1 MNILVTG
8 GAGFIGSHLIR
19 HLVKSF
25 PDYSITNLDVLTYA
39 ADLSRL
45 DDVNNAPNYQFVKG
59 NINDVALVNRL
70 FSTNRI
76 EAVIHLAAE
85 SHVDR
90 SIDGPLPFGETNIV
104 GTMNLL
110 NTCRAHWSKGANHR
124 FYHISTDEVYGSL
137 GKEGFFNEKSPYRP
151 RSPYAASKAGADHMV
166 RAYGETY
173 GLPYVISNCS
183 NNYGPDQHTEKL
195 IPTLLSC
202 LQQNQPLPIYGDGL
216 NMRDWLYVEDHVSAI
231 DVIFHRGRLGET
243 YLVGGRCELSNLDV
257 AKALCLAYD
266 RKLGRNLGTA
276 EKLITFVTDRP
287 GHDFRYAIDPSKL
300 ESTLGWYPKTNWAE
314 GIEKTI
320 NAYLDKL

>member
-19 HLVKSF
+19 HLVRSF

-59 NINDVALVNRL
+59 NINDPALVNSL

-137 GKEGFFNEKSPYRP
+137 GKEGFFTEQSPYRP

-183 NNYGPDQHTEKL
+183 NNYGPDQHVEKL
-195 IPTLLSC
+195 IPNLLSC

>member
-195 IPTLLSC
+195 IPNLLSC

-231 DVIFHRGRLGET
+231 DMIFHRGRLGET

-266 RKLGRNLGTA
+266 RKLSRNLGTA